1 MNKDEKI
8 REIELTYASAK
19 ISLRD
24 PELNQILTH
33 IAKHPA
39 DPLYN
44 SLILRGNR
52 LGGRAALVKLK
63 ELLRQN
69 DPEKEILYYQGYGF
83 SELIRIQPV
92 LVLQNFH
99 KLHPSLSA
107 ILIEDLNASNLSLAE
122 QTKMASFLK
131 QLVAQKI
138 QVIAYTQQC
147 FEMPSLGQNGPI
159 SRELWSWYMSGL
171 EYFVPSNS
179 VIYTGEI
186 SHFLTRQQDQ
196 YNMQHCSNGKNR
208 HLFGELYP
216 GILSHGNGRKYGKG
230 MEIAVGICWL
240 SPQKNINSAE
250 FPQAKCPL
258 CGKEEL
264 IPYSCIASVLSG
276 AHVLQFYCACC
287 HERIATNQLPDYY
300 HMIRD
305 YAINRTR
312 RFLRRPF

>member
-8 REIELTYASAK
+8 NTDVSLFKSTTK

-24 PELNQILTH
+24 PELNQVLTH

-44 SLILRGNR
+44 SLILRGNVIP
-52 LGGRAALVKLK
+52 GKTALK
-63 ELLRQN
+63 ELQEQLVRQY
-69 DPEKEILYYQGYGF
+69 PKREVLYYTGESFNAFIQK
-83 SELIRIQPV
+83 QPV
-92 LVLQNFH
+92 ILLTNFH
-99 KLHPSLSA
+99 KLHPNLLA
-107 ILIEDLNASNLSLAE
+107 VLIEDLDITRFPVEE
-122 QTKMASFLK
+122 QTKMAAFLK

-138 QVIAYTQQC
+138 QVAASTQHG
-147 FEMPSLGQNGPI
+147 FEMPSAGQYYPL
-159 SRELWSWYMSGL
+159 SRELWSWYMSGR
-171 EYFVPSNS
+171 EYSVPSSS

-186 SHFLTRQQDQ
+186 SHFLTQQQDQ
-196 YNMQHCSNGKNR
+196 YNMQHCSNGKTS

-216 GILSHGNGRKYGKG
+216 GILSRGNGKKYGKG
-230 MEIAVGICWL
+230 MKIAVGICWL

-264 IPYSCIASVLSG
+264 IPYSCMASALSG

-287 HERIATNQLPDYY
+287 QERIATNKLPDYY

-305 YAINRTR
+305 YALNRTR
-312 RFLRRPF
+312 SLLRR